1 MLPRQFLPSFFLL
14 LLAIILR
21 FRIAPWANQLPVEY
35 SNETHYA
42 ADVRFRDTPAAA
54 WQAFPLQAR
63 RVDQVLLVSG
73 AVAIIQGESH
83 WTTED
88 GTPTY
93 EPVGLYG
100 VDRRTRLN
108 VDGYGDQNRSGQYL
122 FPPRLEKK
130 TYLYWDPYYLGSRT
144 ATFDRVDEV
153 EGMAVYVFNYLGT
166 GIDDT
171 AGYAILPDVPE
182 RYRAIS
188 QAEGRLWIE
197 PVSGVVVYFEDAGVT
212 DFVDSETGEHV
223 ADFYHWTARY
233 TDETRSE
240 QLALARKARIQTLTL
255 DTWLPLG
262 LTLLAAAWLP
272 LVRYRPMPVQKKSA
286 AS

>member
-1 MLPRQFLPSFFLL
+1 MLSRQFIPSFFLL
-14 LLAIILR
+14 LLAILLR
-21 FRIAPWANQLPVEY
+21 FQIAPWANQLPVEY
-35 SNETHYA
+35 SNETRYA
-42 ADVRFRDTPAAA
+42 ADVRFRETPDTA
-54 WQAFPLQAR
+54 WQEFPLQAR
-63 RVDQVLLVSG
+63 RVDQVLLVTG

-100 VDRRTRLN
+100 VNRRTRLN
-108 VDGYGDQNRSGQYL
+108 MDGYGDINRSGQYL
-122 FPPRLEKK
+122 FPPHLEKK
-130 TYLYWDPYYLGSRT
+130 TYQYWDPYYLGSRT
-144 ATFDRVDEV
+144 ATFDHVDEV
-153 EGMAVYVFNYLGT
+153 EGLTVYVFNYLGT

-171 AGYAILPDVPE
+171 AGYTVLPGVPE
-182 RYRAIS
+182 RYKAIS
-188 QAEGRLWIE
+188 QAEGSLWIE
-197 PVSGVVVYFEDAGVT
+197 PVSGIVVDFEDAGVT
-212 DFVDSETGEHV
+212 DFVDNETGEHV

-255 DTWLPLG
+255 DTWLPLV
-262 LTLLAAAWLP
+262 LTVLAASWLP
-272 LVRYRPMPVQKKSA
+272 LVWRHPMPMQKKTA

>member
-1 MLPRQFLPSFFLL
+1 MSSRQFIPSFFLL
-14 LLAIILR
+14 LLAILLR
-21 FRIAPWANQLPVEY
+21 FQIAPWSNQLPVEY
-35 SNETHYA
+35 SNETRYA
-42 ADVRFRDTPAAA
+42 ANVRFRETPGAV
-54 WQAFPLQAR
+54 WQEFPLQAR

-108 VDGYGDQNRSGQYL
+108 VVGYGDQNRSGQYL
-122 FPPRLEKK
+122 FPPHLEMK

-144 ATFDRVDEV
+144 ATFDHV
-153 EGMAVYVFNYLGT
+153 EKIEGLTVFVFNYLGT

-171 AGYAILPDVPE
+171 AGYTVLPDVPE
-182 RYRAIS
+182 RYKAIS

-197 PVSGVVVYFEDAGVT
+197 PVSGIVVDLEDAGVT
-212 DFVDSETGEHV
+212 DFVDNETGEHV

-240 QLALARKARIQTLTL
+240 QLVLARKTRIQTLTL

-262 LTLLAAAWLP
+262 LTVLAAAWLP
-272 LVRYRPMPVQKKSA
+272 LSRPRPKPGQKNSA